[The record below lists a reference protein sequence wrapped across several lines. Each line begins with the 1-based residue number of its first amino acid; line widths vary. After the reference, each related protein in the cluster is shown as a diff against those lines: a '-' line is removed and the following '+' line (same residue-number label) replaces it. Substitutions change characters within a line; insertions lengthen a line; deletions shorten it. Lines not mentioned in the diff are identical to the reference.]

1 MHKYFEIDF
10 QESTAKKAV
19 VIKKNK
25 AFTDVIADPD
35 LRLGIYIVWVI
46 VLFVLSFTDLSSG
59 IASFDR
65 TRRDGTLRKGLL
77 PAVRRSA
84 RVYRSDCSK
93 ITGTRV

>member
-35 LRLGIYIVWVI
+35 LKLGMHSVWIIFPFVS
-46 VLFVLSFTDLSSG
+46 VLH
-59 IASFDR
+59 
-65 TRRDGTLRKGLL
+65 
-77 PAVRRSA
+77 
-84 RVYRSDCSK
+84 
-93 ITGTRV
+93 